1 RDISFGGNQFTEAMQ
16 REFNLSF
23 EQAEALKRGQAV
35 ARYSL
40 ADARAFLDT
49 VSGEMAAEIRKTFD
63 FFSATSSEGPV
74 DELMLSGGCSLTPNL
89 QQVLRDRLEV
99 MTQLIIPRW
108 RGHFM
113 ESDFDATWLQSIA
126 PMMSVAVGLAIR

>member
-49 VSGEMAAEIRKTFD
+49 VSGEMASEIRKTFD

-74 DELMLSGGCSLTPNL
+74 DELMLSGGCALTPNL
-89 QQVLRDRLEV
+89 LQVLRERFEV
-99 MTQLIIPRW
+99 PTELMNPLRKI
-108 RGHFM
+108 HFK
-113 ESDFDATWLQSIA
+113 ESDFNGDWLRSIA
-126 PMMSVAVGLAIR
+126 PMMAVAVGLG